1 MVISKNP
8 LHFIFATLVAF
19 LPLVAFANP
28 INDTITVVSNNEV
41 VVQNAVSESQ
51 VEEPT
56 SVKSEIKEFINHH
69 LLDSYDFHLFSYEDD
84 NKEKFHLSFPL
95 PIILWDNGLQVF
107 SSSKFHHGEEVAENN
122 GNFYQISHGK
132 IYKVASKTDQV
143 KLDEKHHVVN
153 EKPLDLSITKNV
165 AMMFAVGLL
174 MLVLFSSLARSYVKN
189 GSIAKGPGRFFEPII
204 LYIRDDIAIPNIG
217 NNYKKYMS
225 YLLTI
230 FFFIWFL
237 NMFGLTPLGVNVTG
251 NIAITAGLAI
261 ITYII
266 TTFSANRNYWGHIF
280 WMPGVPVPMKIVLIP
295 IELLG
300 TLIKPF
306 SLMIRL
312 YANIVAGH
320 VVMMSIIGLMFIFKN
335 WLGSSLSFVLAFALS
350 LLEILV
356 AALQAYIFTMLSA
369 LYFGAANEEHHHD
382 EVH

>member
-165 AMMFAVGLL
+165 AMMFVVGLL

-217 NNYKKYMS
+217 KNYKKYMS

-280 WMPGVPVPMKIVLIP
+280 WMPGVPVLMKIVLIP

-320 VVMMSIIGLMFIFKN
+320 VVMMSTIGLMFIFKN

-382 EVH
+382 EAH

>member
-1 MVISKNP
+1 MVISKKP
-8 LHFIFATLVAF
+8 LHFIVALLVSV
-19 LPLVAFANP
+19 LPLLSVANNSDSTAVQ
-28 INDTITVVSNNEV
+28 TETVH
-41 VVQNAVSESQ
+41 SETEGHHT
-51 VEEPT
+51 EEPKDLKT
-56 SVKSEIKEFINHH
+56 EIKEYIAHH
-69 LLDSYDFHLFSYEDD
+69 LLDSYDFHLFSWEDD
-84 NKEKFHLSFPL
+84 SKVEHHIGFPL
-95 PIILWDNGLQVF
+95 PVILVDNGVQF
-107 SSSKFHHGEEVAENN
+107 FMSSKFHHGETVAESN
-122 GNFYQISHGK
+122 GNFYKLYHGK
-132 IYKVASKTDQV
+132 IYKTDA
-143 KLDEKHHVVN
+143 DGTISYNAEHHVTN
-153 EKPLDLSITKNV
+153 AKPTIDFSITKNV
-165 AMMFAVGLL
+165 FMMLVVSLL
-174 MLVLFSSLARSYVKN
+174 MVWLFSSLAKSYAKN
-189 GSIAKGPGRFFEPII
+189 GGIASGAGRFFEPII

-217 NNYKKYMS
+217 HKNYKKYMS

-261 ITYII
+261 LTYLI
-266 TTFSANRNYWGHIF
+266 TTFTANKNYWGHIF
-280 WMPGVPVPMKIVLIP
+280 WMPGVPSLMKIVLAP

-300 TLIKPF
+300 TIIKPF

-320 VVMMSIIGLMFIFKN
+320 VVLMSIIGLMFIFKN

-382 EVH
+382 EAHH